1 MCLGFEITQVSV
13 TLDVTHV
20 KDHPGLPNHPPGLQL
35 DLHEHA
41 EPGVK
46 GEQLGLH
53 GGVGEALGE
62 AVKEVG
68 REDDVEL
75 TGGRGHGRVDD
86 EPSEQVGLQLVSRH
100 ELPEVVLGQVCLGLG
115 GTQGLGVLGDNDQ
128 VRGLGGQEGQG
139 RGAQV
144 SLWPWT

>member
-35 DLHEHA
+35 DLDEHA

-75 TGGRGHGRVDD
+75 TGGGDTA
-86 EPSEQVGLQLVSRH
+86 GLMMNPASR
-100 ELPEVVLGQVCLGLG
+100 LGC
-115 GTQGLGVLGDNDQ
+115 
-128 VRGLGGQEGQG
+128 
-139 RGAQV
+139 
-144 SLWPWT
+144 SLSPATKSLR